1 MAKKTTTTAAFWL
14 DIAGGEV
21 VLKQMAI
28 PLVKQSAQAIAN
40 RAMGLRGEKA
50 TTLTVEMS
58 EGAPN
63 KRGGTRAVASIVDQS
78 KYAKEHYRIEMR
90 KAVQKSIDAGRV

>member
-1 MAKKTTTTAAFWL
+1 MAKKTSKTGFWL
-14 DIAGGEV
+14 DLAGGEV

-28 PLVKQSAQAIAN
+28 PLIRQSAQAIAN
-40 RAMGLRGEKA
+40 RAMGLRGDKA

-58 EGAPN
+58 VGAPN